1 MKVEATALL
10 LLAAMSGCAKPQ
22 PQAAPP
28 PPPIK
33 TPAQPPVYPKQVPAK
48 AGDIVVKGCALT
60 SVKDNK
66 ANCICR
72 HASTQLD
79 ATDPNKPTT
88 MVCRTK

>member
-1 MKVEATALL
+1 MKIRAAVLL
-10 LLAAMSGCAKPQ
+10 LFAGLAGCAKPKPQ
-22 PQAAPP
+22 PAPP
-28 PPPIK
+28 PPPIE
-33 TPAQPPVYPKQVPAK
+33 TPAPSPVYPKQGPPR
-48 AGDIVVKGCALT
+48 AGDIVVKGCTVT